1 MKKVLW
7 LDVDGVLLD
16 YTSGF
21 LKYAE
26 SHMTYEA
33 LLDYD
38 LTKLFATPDD
48 CYNKMRAFASSE
60 EFARLP
66 AIAQYNH
73 IHGLKNAGYE
83 LRIITQ
89 LTAPP
94 AARKNRI
101 ANLTAIF
108 GSPFSEVVFTEHG
121 QCKLEYLAGRYEA
134 EKLRTF
140 NNELKYILIED
151 NPHLLLKADH
161 PGIKFPVETIA
172 IMHPYNQSVVEEL
185 YSITKYAS
193 FGGVYHDL
201 LDRVV

>member
-16 YTSGF
+16 YTSAF

-26 SHMTYEA
+26 SHLTYET

-48 CYNKMRAFASSE
+48 CWKKMREFTMSV
-60 EFARLP
+60 EFANLP
-66 AIAQYNH
+66 AIAQYGH

-89 LTAPP
+89 LTAPSV
-94 AARKNRI
+94 ARKNRI
-101 ANLTAIF
+101 ANLTYIF

-121 QCKLEYLAGRYEA
+121 SCKLEYLAGRKDGEPDA
-134 EKLRTF
+134 E
-140 NNELKYILIED
+140 YILVED
-151 NPHLLLKADH
+151 NPRLLDKADEH
-161 PGIKFPVETIA
+161 GHLFPVEVLA
-172 IMHPYNQSVVEEL
+172 ISHPYNKDVIEQLEL
-185 YSITKYAS
+185 KTYSS
-193 FGGVYHDL
+193 FVGVYHEL